1 MLTLLLQLRAQE
13 ALLQSEIVFSRVASV
28 RHCLTSTQTQKGS
41 FTPHPQLS
49 AVKAA
54 SKRLSDAVAGVQH
67 GTDVS
72 AVVTAAAAKFQSNGK
87 HAHTQLLL
95 ERHSYDDYVNIQYV
109 AQHSSTSK
117 AGKAR
122 TADRH
127 TAVHALL
134 KGLTGSRSV
143 PGNMKMH
150 TVVTK

>member
-122 TADRH
+122 TAQTYSSACAAQGPHWQQECTR
-127 TAVHALL
+127 
-134 KGLTGSRSV
+134 
-143 PGNMKMH
+143 
-150 TVVTK
+150 